1 MRFAADGTAFTGELS
16 ERNTKF
22 ILCNSFFLR
31 RLFVES
37 FPQTSDLAVQLEAL
51 DATTIESVSEC
62 KGAFEKFISLAGNE
76 K

>member
-31 RLFVES
+31 RLFES

-62 KGAFEKFISLAGNE
+62 KRAFEKFFSLAGNE